1 MSEPKFKRKKA
12 TLVSKF
18 ATIIGI
24 SVFYTVFFISAY
36 NIYASSPIIKQY
48 RFNKETEFNSVSN
61 FIYNRYK
68 STNMENGQL
77 TVFRIL
83 VDELIANNLVS
94 HVGII
99 DNKTK
104 KYDWSSIKEM
114 EGAETNIDNPF
125 VNEIFQDNFGQIKGK
140 QIYIRKFD
148 ADKYTLV
155 VSFFIDDALLNLV
168 EILIRGNLTL
178 ALTFIIFGFLSASI
192 LARQVTKPIE
202 KLIIGIW
209 EFSKGNLKY
218 RTTIETDDEIGI
230 LAKAFNYMA
239 EKLDDLYSSME
250 KKVKERTKELSSK
263 NEELNK
269 AYDDLKQTQSLLVHN
284 EKMRSLGELVAGVA
298 HELNNPI
305 NFIYGNMTHLKEYSK
320 DLIEIISMYE
330 EIQQEMQHPKY
341 KEIEDFKQDID
352 YEFLKD
358 DIQELIKSC
367 TDGAERSK
375 QIVLDLKDFSRL
387 DQSVVKEIDLNES
400 IDSTLNI
407 LKNKYKNRINIVKEY
422 GDIPKFECYAGQ
434 MNQVFM
440 NMLDNATQAID
451 ETGSVYIRT
460 KVENNNMV
468 VEIEDTGQGI
478 PEDVLP
484 KIFDPFFTTKPVGA
498 GSGMGLSITYRIV
511 KSHNGEIE
519 VQSEIGKGTKFIVK
533 IPLNWQELTPSQEEP
548 AVIEDEED
556 EGEGNGDTPPLA
568 EDKTKTPQDNNLNET
583 DNNKQAE

>member
-1 MSEPKFKRKKA
+1 
-12 TLVSKF
+12 
-18 ATIIGI
+18 
-24 SVFYTVFFISAY
+24 
-36 NIYASSPIIKQY
+36 
-48 RFNKETEFNSVSN
+48 
-61 FIYNRYK
+61 
-68 STNMENGQL
+68 MEDGKL
-77 TVFRIL
+77 TVFRGL
-83 VDELIANNLVS
+83 VDELITNNLVT
-94 HVGII
+94 HVGLI
-99 DNKTK
+99 DNKTN

-114 EGAETNIDNPF
+114 EGTETDIDNPYINA
-125 VNEIFQDNFGQIKGK
+125 VFQEHFGQVKGK

-168 EILIRGNLTL
+168 EILIRGNITL

-269 AYDDLKQTQSLLVHN
+269 AYDDLKQAQSLLVHN

-320 DLIEIISMYE
+320 DLIEIISIYE
-330 EIQQEMQHPKY
+330 EIQQETQHPKY
-341 KEIEDFKQDID
+341 KEIEDLKEDID

-387 DQSVVKEIDLNES
+387 DQGVIKDIDLNES

-407 LKNKYKNRINIVKEY
+407 LKNKYKNRIDIVKEY
-422 GDIPKFECYAGQ
+422 GDIPKFECFAGQ

-440 NMLDNATQAID
+440 NILDNAIQAIK
-451 ETGSVYIRT
+451 ETGNVYIRT

-511 KSHNGEIE
+511 KSHKGDIE
-519 VQSEIGKGTKFIVK
+519 VESEIGKGTKFIVK
-533 IPLNWQELTPSQEEP
+533 IPLNWQELAPSQETP
-548 AVIEDEED
+548 VVIEGENEVNEDNQTLTEEKT
-556 EGEGNGDTPPLA
+556 ETPI
-568 EDKTKTPQDNNLNET
+568 DNNLDET

>member
-1 MSEPKFKRKKA
+1 
-12 TLVSKF
+12 
-18 ATIIGI
+18 
-24 SVFYTVFFISAY
+24 
-36 NIYASSPIIKQY
+36 
-48 RFNKETEFNSVSN
+48 
-61 FIYNRYK
+61 
-68 STNMENGQL
+68 
-77 TVFRIL
+77 
-83 VDELIANNLVS
+83 
-94 HVGII
+94 
-99 DNKTK
+99 
-104 KYDWSSIKEM
+104 
-114 EGAETNIDNPF
+114 
-125 VNEIFQDNFGQIKGK
+125 
-140 QIYIRKFD
+140 
-148 ADKYTLV
+148 
-155 VSFFIDDALLNLV
+155 
-168 EILIRGNLTL
+168 
-178 ALTFIIFGFLSASI
+178 
-192 LARQVTKPIE
+192 
-202 KLIIGIW
+202 
-209 EFSKGNLKY
+209 
-218 RTTIETDDEIGI
+218 
-230 LAKAFNYMA
+230 
-239 EKLDDLYSSME
+239 
-250 KKVKERTKELSSK
+250 
-263 NEELNK
+263 
-269 AYDDLKQTQSLLVHN
+269 
-284 EKMRSLGELVAGVA
+284 MRSLGELVAGVA

-440 NMLDNATQAID
+440 NMLDNAAQAIK
-451 ETGSVYIRT
+451 ETGNVYIRT

-484 KIFDPFFTTKPVGA
+484 RIFDPFFTTKPVGS
-498 GSGMGLSITYRIV
+498 GSGLGLSITYRIV

-519 VQSEIGKGTKFIVK
+519 VESELGKGTKFIVK
-533 IPLNWQELTPSQEEP
+533 IPLNWQELNPSQEEST
-548 AVIEDEED
+548 VVEDENAVNED
-556 EGEGNGDTPPLA
+556 SQTLA
-568 EDKTKTPQDNNLNET
+568 EEKTETPQNDNLDAADNNE
-583 DNNKQAE
+583 QAG

>member
-1 MSEPKFKRKKA
+1 MSEPKFRRKKA

-48 RFNKETEFNSVSN
+48 KFNKETEFNSVSN

-68 STNMENGQL
+68 STYIDDGQL
-77 TVFRIL
+77 TVFRSL
-83 VDELIANNLVS
+83 VDELIINSLVS
-94 HVGII
+94 HVGLI

-114 EGAETNIDNPF
+114 EGTETNIDDPF
-125 VNEIFQDNFGQIKGK
+125 VNEIFQEHFGQIKGK

-250 KKVKERTKELSSK
+250 KKVKERTKELSNK

-269 AYDDLKQTQSLLVHN
+269 AYDDLKQAQSLLVHN

-440 NMLDNATQAID
+440 NMLDNAAQAIK
-451 ETGSVYIRT
+451 ETGNVYIRT

-484 KIFDPFFTTKPVGA
+484 RIFDPFFTTKPVGS
-498 GSGMGLSITYRIV
+498 GSGLGLSITYRIV

-519 VQSEIGKGTKFIVK
+519 VESELGKGTKFIVK
-533 IPLNWQELTPSQEEP
+533 IPLNWQELNPSQEEST
-548 AVIEDEED
+548 VVEDENAVNED
-556 EGEGNGDTPPLA
+556 SQTLA
-568 EDKTKTPQDNNLNET
+568 EEKTETPQNDNLDAADNNE
-583 DNNKQAE
+583 QAG